1 MKITLTF
8 HPEVKFEVAATI
20 RWYDQSRAG
29 LGHDF
34 ESATERVLD
43 AITDNPSG
51 YGIAHLDIRE
61 GLLTRFPYA
70 VYYRVLRKSTRIIA
84 VYHTSRDPA
93 VWQTRL

>member
-43 AITDNPSG
+43 AITDNPLG
-51 YGIAHLDIRE
+51 YGVVHLDIRE
-61 GLLTRFPYA
+61 GLLAHFPY
-70 VYYRVLRKSTRIIA
+70 VDYYRVLRNCIRVVA
-84 VYHTSRDPA
+84 VCHTSRDPS

>member
-1 MKITLTF
+1 MKVPLTF

-34 ESATERVLD
+34 ESATKRVLD
-43 AITDNPSG
+43 AITDNPLG

-61 GLLTRFPYA
+61 CLLTRFPYA
-70 VYYRVLRKSTRIIA
+70 VYDRALRNRIRVVA
-84 VYHTSRDPA
+84 VCHTSRDPS

>member
-1 MKITLTF
+1 MKVPLTF

-34 ESATERVLD
+34 ESATKRVLD
-43 AITDNPSG
+43 AITDNPLG
-51 YGIAHLDIRE
+51 YGIAHRDIRE
-61 GLLTRFPYA
+61 CLLTRFPYA
-70 VYYRVLRKSTRIIA
+70 VYDRALRNRIRVVA
-84 VYHTSRDPA
+84 VCHTSRDPS